1 MLINYYM
8 CTQPEL
14 FYKQIDDILAL
25 MRKIA
30 PLHETSIKVNE
41 KKDDYWKMVECTF
54 KSPGDCVG
62 IRSCC

>member
-8 CTQPEL
+8 CTRPEL
-14 FYKQIDDILAL
+14 FYKQTDDILAL

-41 KKDDYWKMVECTF
+41 KQDDYWKMVECTF
-54 KSPGDCVG
+54 
-62 IRSCC
+62 